1 MKKLIS
7 LVLVMVLVFSFVG
20 CASKSSGLTINTL
33 QKTFQASDN
42 SELVFQKTPTAKGY
56 SFQYANKNSVTD
68 IAYSGEADSEE
79 NVISFKIVNSN
90 VETTKLKNAS
100 ELSKILKKSS
110 SSMTM
115 GDLRIGYCC
124 MQVVTLRQAFGAT
137 DSEIPVQEIADLFA
151 GNRSSMSVGNW
162 TIKARIEGTGTVVIT
177 ATFS

>member
-33 QKTFQASDN
+33 QKTFQASD

-68 IAYSGEADSEE
+68 IAYSGKADSEE

-90 VETTKLKNAS
+90 VETTKLKNAN

-110 SSMTM
+110 SSMTRY
-115 GDLRIGYCC
+115 DLRIGYCC

-137 DSEIPVQEIADLFA
+137 DSNIPVQEIADLFA